1 MRPNIQR
8 LTHKATFERSQF
20 SILET
25 VIFGQNAGDL
35 RPINRCLL
43 PTNRSARRCVAR
55 SDHLNEQWVCSAN
68 DRATDKYLV
77 FALEKVLKL
86 VRRCFGPP
94 PKCLPEI

>member
-1 MRPNIQR
+1 MPVICGQSIVVSCQR
-8 LTHKATFERSQF
+8 IAPR
-20 SILET
+20 
-25 VIFGQNAGDL
+25 V
-35 RPINRCLL
+35 
-43 PTNRSARRCVAR
+43 VASR

-94 PKCLPEI
+94 PKCLPEISGITEAKAFGNVFHS